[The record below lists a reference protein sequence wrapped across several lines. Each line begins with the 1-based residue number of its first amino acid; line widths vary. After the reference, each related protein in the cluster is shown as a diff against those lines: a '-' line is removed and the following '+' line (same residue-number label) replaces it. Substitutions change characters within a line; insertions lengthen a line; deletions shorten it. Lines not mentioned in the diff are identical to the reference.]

1 MYTGQENLMYT
12 RREIVY
18 THEGEFDVHREGD
31 LMYTRK
37 AI

>member
-1 MYTGQENLMYT
+1 MYT
-12 RREIVY
+12 RREIY
-18 THEGEFDVHREGD
+18 THKEGEFDVHREGD